1 MNKTVPRFPL
11 LLLAALLALSAL
23 AACKTTAVVIAP
35 DLSPADLFQK
45 AQEASDAGKYDLAL
59 RYYETFQERYPDE
72 LERNLWAR
80 YEIALLRHKM
90 GDDKA
95 AVQLL
100 DELLAL
106 YTGEEAKDLPPGPRI
121 LAEKIKA
128 KITSVEPAK
137 P

>member
-1 MNKTVPRFPL
+1 MKKIVSRFPL

-23 AACKTTAVVIAP
+23 AACKTAPVVISP

-59 RYYETFQERYPDE
+59 RYYETFQERHPDD
-72 LERNLWAR
+72 LEHNLWAR

-90 GDDKA
+90 GDDQT

-106 YTGEEAKDLPPGPRI
+106 YAGEDAKDLPPAPRI

-128 KITSVEPAK
+128 KITSAEPAK

>member
-1 MNKTVPRFPL
+1 MKKTVPRFPL
-11 LLLAALLALSAL
+11 LLLTALLTLSAL
-23 AACKTTAVVIAP
+23 AACKTTSVVIAP

-45 AQEASDAGKYDLAL
+45 AQEATDAGKYELAL
-59 RYYETFQERYPDE
+59 RYYKTFQERYPDE

-80 YEIALLRHKM
+80 YEIALLRHKQ
-90 GDDKA
+90 GDDQA

-100 DELLAL
+100 DDLLAL
-106 YTGEEAKDLPPGPRI
+106 YSGEEAKDLPPGPRI